1 MQQQVIIQFRIVCYR
16 CTFFYSCLYFSLQ
29 EAESV
34 GTLFD
39 TRDNAVFTPL
49 RCYFLLTK
57 WLREGGIGEW
67 SDFANEIIYFSN
79 KSLKKTNKYISQ
91 KYFIYWQENCCQG
104 VSPVWLLR

>member
-1 MQQQVIIQFRIVCYR
+1 
-16 CTFFYSCLYFSLQ
+16 LYLSLQ

-39 TRDNAVFTPL
+39 TLDNEFLTPL
-49 RCYFLLTK
+49 WCYFLRTK
-57 WLREGGIGEW
+57 CLWVGGVGER

-91 KYFIYWQENCCQG
+91 KYFIY
-104 VSPVWLLR
+104 

>member
-1 MQQQVIIQFRIVCYR
+1 MQQQVIIQFRIVYYR
-16 CTFFYSCLYFSLQ
+16 CTVFYSCLYLSLQ

-39 TRDNAVFTPL
+39 TLDNAVFTPL

-57 WLREGGIGEW
+57 WLREGGVGER

-91 KYFIYWQENCCQG
+91 KYFIY
-104 VSPVWLLR
+104 